1 MKIHNKKLIQPYF
14 DDVWNGRKTFE
25 IRKNDCDYQVGD
37 IIILREFDK
46 KTNKYTGDWIMT
58 KIIYKIDNFVG
69 IEQGYCVLGIKVLE
83 RGVGER

>member
-1 MKIHNKKLIQPYF
+1 MKTHNKKLIHPYF

-37 IIILREFDK
+37 LLILRQFD
-46 KTNKYTGDWIMT
+46 NQYEGAYVLT

-83 RGVGER
+83 RGVGKR

>member
-1 MKIHNKKLIQPYF
+1 MKTHDKKLMQPYF
-14 DDVWNGRKTFE
+14 DAVLNESKTFE

-37 IIILREFDK
+37 LLILHEFDK
-46 KTNKYTGDWIMT
+46 KTDKYTGDWILT

-83 RGVGER
+83 RGGDER